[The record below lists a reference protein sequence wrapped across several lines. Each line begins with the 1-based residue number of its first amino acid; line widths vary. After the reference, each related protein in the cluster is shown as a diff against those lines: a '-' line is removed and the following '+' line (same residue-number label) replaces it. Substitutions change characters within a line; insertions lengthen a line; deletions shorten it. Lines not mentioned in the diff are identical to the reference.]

1 MQYKKNTATMDEPLF
16 SNFNFSNAAIDSV
29 INTAKEVILVC
40 DKDEKI
46 QFVNPAFEK
55 LTGYKLKEV
64 IGKTPRILSSGKH
77 SVQFYKSFWKS
88 LITQKKVSAQ
98 LCNKKKNG
106 DLYWVNMTIVAVVDE
121 NGNIKNYIANCID
134 ITQQKSIEENFD
146 KQTNKNKLLLAQQVS
161 EVIFIEWDIK
171 NQCLKPTDKL
181 YEFLGLTPDDKT
193 IFPHAFE
200 EMIYFNDINKVKNEI
215 SLALKNKKPF
225 HLDFRIIHKSGRVI
239 WLSAL
244 VDLVKNQYDGT
255 EYWLGTLRDIT
266 QQKKD
271 NQKIQQSTKILSEIK
286 SIVLVMDAV
295 GDIIFVSPSIKKLG
309 YTQKETLGEGWWN
322 LTYDNKSVMKRSKE
336 AFIHSINS
344 NSEID
349 LNNYN
354 RKVLCKDGSIK
365 WLNFQIST
373 GTEGTLIG
381 IAHDVTEQLKA
392 QKELEESE
400 KRLALTLDVI
410 GFGGW
415 DWNIVTDTVKY
426 TDNWLVKTGY
436 TKDEAR
442 KNKLLW
448 KDIIHPDDL
457 QRVLEKTDYF
467 IKGDTKNKVHFN
479 EYRLLYKS
487 GEYKMNLDRGMVVEW
502 DENGNPAR
510 MVGIDTDLSERKLAE
525 DKIYQLSQIIEKNP
539 IPMVITDNEGKVE
552 YVNSTYEKYTGR
564 SLKSI
569 LGKTIKL
576 LRFKDENKKCKNKV
590 WNAVSKGKIW
600 KGEVRVINKKGKE
613 LCELATLSPIINN
626 NGEITSFLSVRE
638 DITERKHL
646 EENFLKAII
655 EAQEDEKHRLGEE
668 LHDGLGQMLGAVN
681 LYIEVLIKNREKS
694 ASFQLEVLNKVKQL
708 NEAASIEYRAIS
720 HGLMFRKLIEDGL
733 LLALKDICDNF
744 KETTSIE
751 FTFLKKGVKE
761 EDFSDHV
768 KLNIYRIVQEITT
781 NIVKH
786 SKAMH
791 AIIKLATNKKK
802 EIILSVTDD
811 GIGIDK
817 NKKKTFGSKGLG
829 LKNIQQRTE
838 IMGGTVKVISNAGEG
853 TIFKIKIP
861 NPLL

>member
-1 MQYKKNTATMDEPLF
+1 MQYELNTRVDEPLF

-55 LTGYKLKEV
+55 LTGYTLKEV

-88 LITQKKVSAQ
+88 LITQKKVVAQ

-134 ITQQKSIEENFD
+134 ITQQK
-146 KQTNKNKLLLAQQVS
+146 K
-161 EVIFIEWDIK
+161 
-171 NQCLKPTDKL
+171 
-181 YEFLGLTPDDKT
+181 DD
-193 IFPHAFE
+193 
-200 EMIYFNDINKVKNEI
+200 
-215 SLALKNKKPF
+215 
-225 HLDFRIIHKSGRVI
+225 
-239 WLSAL
+239 
-244 VDLVKNQYDGT
+244 
-255 EYWLGTLRDIT
+255 
-266 QQKKD
+266 
-271 NQKIQQSTKILSEIK
+271 QKIEQSTKILSEIK
-286 SIVLVMDAV
+286 SIILVMDAT
-295 GDIIFVSPSIKKLG
+295 GKITYASPSVDLLG
-309 YTQKETLGEGWWN
+309 YSKQEVLDEGWWN
-322 LTYDNKSVMKRSKE
+322 LTYKSKSVMNKSRRS
-336 AFIHSINS
+336 FIENIKKNKG
-344 NSEID
+344 ID

-354 RKVLCKDGSIK
+354 RNVVCKDGTTK
-365 WLNFQIST
+365 WLNFQISK

-381 IAHDVTEQLKA
+381 IAHDVTEQLIA

-436 TKDEAR
+436 TKEEAR

-502 DENGNPAR
+502 DEKGNPTR

-539 IPMVITDNEGKVE
+539 IPMVITDKYGKVE
-552 YVNSTYEKYTGR
+552 YANSTYEEYTGR

-569 LGKTIKL
+569 LGESIRL
-576 LRFKDENKKCKNKV
+576 LNFKNDKEKSKNEV
-590 WNAVSKGKIW
+590 WNTVSKGKVW

-655 EAQEDEKHRLGEE
+655 AAQEDEKHRLGEE

-694 ASFQLEVLNKVKQL
+694 ASFQLEVLNKVRQL

-720 HGLMFRKLIEDGL
+720 HGLMSRKLIEDGL
-733 LLALKDICDNF
+733 LLALKEICDNF